1 MDPSGEVAFAG
12 ATPRVVTHPGRSS
25 VAGSVAPMTTALMA
39 GAEPYSATG
48 GPGGVLVL
56 HGFTGNPSSMRS
68 LSEAL
73 AREGWAVEL
82 PRLPGHGTSVEDM
95 MTTRWSD
102 WTGAALDAYDA
113 LAASHPRVAVVGL
126 SMGGGLAAYV
136 ATQRPVAGCVFI
148 NPLVKAPAP
157 ELVAGVDE
165 LLASGV
171 ALVDAIGSD
180 VKKEGVSES
189 SYASTPLVCA
199 QSLFSGVAQLYDD
212 LVSVRAPSLLLQSRE
227 DHVVSADNGEDLFAR
242 VSGPIE
248 RIWLED
254 SYHVATLDND
264 RELVENEVVAFT
276 HRVLG
281 E

>member
-1 MDPSGEVAFAG
+1 
-12 ATPRVVTHPGRSS
+12 
-25 VAGSVAPMTTALMA
+25 MA

-82 PRLPGHGTSVEDM
+82 PRLPGHGTTVEDM

-157 ELVAGVDE
+157 ELVAGV
-165 LLASGV
+165 
-171 ALVDAIGSD
+171 
-180 VKKEGVSES
+180 
-189 SYASTPLVCA
+189 
-199 QSLFSGVAQLYDD
+199 AQLYDD
-212 LVSVRAPSLLLQSRE
+212 LAAVRAPSLLLQSRE

-254 SYHVATLDND
+254 SYHVATIDND
-264 RELVENEVVAFT
+264 RELVENEVVAFV

>member
-1 MDPSGEVAFAG
+1 
-12 ATPRVVTHPGRSS
+12 
-25 VAGSVAPMTTALMA
+25 MA
-39 GAEPYSATG
+39 GAEAYSAAG

-56 HGFTGNPSSMRS
+56 HGFTGNPSSMR
-68 LSEAL
+68 AL
-73 AREGWAVEL
+73 AEVMAREGWAVEL
-82 PRLPGHGTSVEDM
+82 PRLPGHGTTVEDM
-95 MTTRWSD
+95 MTTGWPD

-113 LAASHPRVAVVGL
+113 LAASHQRVVVVGL

-136 ATQRPVAGCVFI
+136 ATQRPVAACVFI
-148 NPLVKAPAP
+148 NPLVKAPSA

-171 ALVDAIGSD
+171 EQFDSIGSD
-180 VKKEGVSES
+180 VKREGVSES

-199 QSLFSGVAQLYDD
+199 QSLFAGVARLYDD
-212 LVSVRAPSLLLQSRE
+212 LASVRAPSLLLQSRE

-248 RIWLED
+248 RIWLDD

-264 RELVENEVVAFT
+264 RELVENEVVAFV